1 MYGVG
6 RYFIG
11 PDFEFKIFPA
21 DLHYV
26 EVEDAKIFTSDKLEV
41 STYIA
46 RASKRMFAGR
56 NKPAV
61 RPRGQAETS
70 LEIEDFKSNKITGK
84 LSLMLSF
91 LCSRMSR

>member
-1 MYGVG
+1 VYGVG

-46 RASKRMFAGR
+46 RASKRMFAGGH
-56 NKPAV
+56 KEKLLYLYLFV
-61 RPRGQAETS
+61 LDHKET
-70 LEIEDFKSNKITGK
+70 L
-84 LSLMLSF
+84 
-91 LCSRMSR
+91 LCL